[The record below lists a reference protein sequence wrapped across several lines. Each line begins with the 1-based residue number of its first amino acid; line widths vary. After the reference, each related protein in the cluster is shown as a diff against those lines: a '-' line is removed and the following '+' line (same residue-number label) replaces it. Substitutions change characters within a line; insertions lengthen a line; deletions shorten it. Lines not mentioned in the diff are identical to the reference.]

1 MKAFDEAQLVALV
14 TQGDSR
20 AFAELVQRHLSAIET
35 YARRLLADEAA
46 AQDIAQE
53 TLLVLWQRSA
63 EFKPEKARLTT
74 WLHRVAHNRC
84 IDLLRRQKRETIM
97 PSSDLF
103 EHQENSVQEYGG
115 QEYGGNDA
123 SDLST
128 RAAPPIL
135 ESASTNKVVAMDTAL
150 RKLPE
155 SQRTALVLTYYQNLS
170 NREVA
175 SVMSSSTR
183 AVESLLCR
191 ARGNLKKQLENQQ

>member
-20 AFAELVQRHLSAIET
+20 AFAELAQRHLPAIET
-35 YARRLLADEAA
+35 YARRILADETA

-53 TLLVLWQRSA
+53 TLLVLWQRSS

-84 IDLLRRQKRETIM
+84 IDLLRRQKRETPM
-97 PSSDLF
+97 SSSDLF
-103 EHQENSVQEYGG
+103 ERQENSVHGA
-115 QEYGGNDA
+115 GGNDA
-123 SDLST
+123 SDVSLGT
-128 RAAPPIL
+128 APPTS
-135 ESASTNKVVAMDTAL
+135 ESASSDKAAAMDAAL
-150 RKLPE
+150 LQLPE
-155 SQRTALVLTYYQNLS
+155 SQRTALVLTYYQNLT

-175 SVMSSSTR
+175 SVMNSSTR

>member
-1 MKAFDEAQLVALV
+1 MQAFDEAQLVALV

-20 AFAELVQRHLSAIET
+20 AFAELAQRHLPAIET
-35 YARRLLADEAA
+35 YATRILADQTA

-53 TLLVLWQRSA
+53 TLLVLWQRSS

-84 IDLLRRQKRETIM
+84 IDLLRRQKRETPM
-97 PSSDLF
+97 PSADIYDR
-103 EHQENSVQEYGG
+103 QENSAQGSGVRDVHDPTDIISVTSEL
-115 QEYGGNDA
+115 DA
-123 SDLST
+123 NPS
-128 RAAPPIL
+128 
-135 ESASTNKVVAMDTAL
+135 AMDVAL
-150 RKLPE
+150 RRLPE

-175 SVMSSSTR
+175 SVMNSSTR